1 MSLRTKV
8 DDPDLPNVW
17 RSLWRSM
24 VLAYR
29 AEPRLLVVSFV
40 MMSMSWLPDAF
51 GALWLKVLVDAVE
64 SGDDGAIGGA
74 AAGLAAAAAAGWLL
88 RTIGSRIEFRFRDRA
103 TIELEAHVA
112 RLQAMVP
119 TLEHHERPQ
128 YLDRLQLLRE
138 HVFLLNHLYMSLFG
152 TVGSAGRLLVTIA
165 LLVSVHPALALLA
178 LFALPTLVL
187 STKRA
192 TAERKA
198 EEGAAEHNRLAR
210 HLFELSSTAGPA
222 KELRVLGITRTVAD
236 RRRRSW
242 DRWYDAVAGSK
253 RASAAWYAGGW
264 LVFGLGYVAAV
275 VWVATG
281 LDAPAGDVV
290 LVLAAGA
297 NLSRFVGVTVG
308 DAEFLRWTLDASQ
321 RLVWLEDFADTH
333 TEAAELPVPERLT
346 DGIRFEDV
354 SFSYPGTSGQGS
366 GRAVLEGID
375 LELPAGSVVALVG
388 ENGAGKTTLVKLLC
402 RFYDPTSGRI
412 TVDGADLARIP
423 AVGWR
428 ERLSGAFQDFF
439 RFEYLARRTIGLG
452 DLPHVEEREAV
463 LAAVGRAGAEE
474 VVDRL
479 PAGIDTQLGASWRD
493 GAELSIGQWQK
504 LALARGFMRERPLVC
519 VLDEPTAALDAETEH
534 ALFDRFAAA
543 SRQAG
548 DDGRITVLVSHRFST
563 VRMADLIVVL
573 DGNRVAEHGSHAELV
588 AGGGLYAELYEMQA
602 RSYR

>member
-1 MSLRTKV
+1 MRFTEDV
-8 DDPDLPNVW
+8 DDPDLPGLG

-40 MMSMSWLPDAF
+40 LMSLSWLPDAF

-64 SGDDGAIGGA
+64 SGDDSVIPGA

-88 RTIGSRIEFRFRDRA
+88 RTIGSRVEFRFRDRA

-112 RLQAMVP
+112 HLQAIVP
-119 TLEHHERPQ
+119 TLEHHERPK

-138 HVFLLNHLYMSLFG
+138 NVFLLNHLYMSLFG
-152 TVGSAGRLLVTIA
+152 TVGSAGRLAVTIA
-165 LLVSVHPALALLA
+165 LLMSVHPALALLVA
-178 LFALPTLVL
+178 FALPTLVL
-187 STKRA
+187 STRRA

-198 EEGAAEHNRLAR
+198 EEGAAEHSRLVR
-210 HLFELSSTAGPA
+210 HLFELSTAAGPA
-222 KELRVLGITRTVAD
+222 KELRVQGITGAIAG
-236 RRRRSW
+236 RRRAAW
-242 DRWYDAVAGSK
+242 QRWYDHIARSK
-253 RASAAWYAGGW
+253 NASAAWYAAGW
-264 LVFGLGYVAAV
+264 LVFGIGYIAAV

-281 LDAPAGDVV
+281 LDAPAGDVL

-297 NLSRFVGVTVG
+297 NLSRYVGVTVG
-308 DAEFLRWTLDASQ
+308 DTEFLRWTLDASQ

-333 TEAAELPVPERLT
+333 AEDTEAPVPDRLS
-346 DGIRFEDV
+346 DAIRFEGV
-354 SFSYPGTSGQGS
+354 SFSYPGTDHL
-366 GRAVLEGID
+366 VLDDVD

-402 RFYDPTSGRI
+402 RFYDPTEGRI
-412 TVDGADLARIP
+412 TVDDVDLARLP
-423 AVGWR
+423 AAGWR
-428 ERLSGAFQDFF
+428 ARLSGAFQDFF

-452 DLPHVEEREAV
+452 DLPQVEAREPV
-463 LAAVGRAGAEE
+463 LAAVGRAGAED
-474 VVDRL
+474 VVERL
-479 PAGIDTQLGASWRD
+479 PNGIDTQLGASWKD

-504 LALARGFMRERPLVC
+504 LALARGFMRDRPLVC

-534 ALFDRFAAA
+534 ALFDRFASA
-543 SRQAG
+543 SREAS

-573 DGNRVAEHGSHAELV
+573 DGSKVVERGTHDELV
-588 AGGGLYAELYEMQA
+588 ANGGLYAELYELQA
-602 RSYR
+602 KSYR